1 MATYDE
7 VILRWR
13 DRILGRTNR
22 PNLSNR
28 RMPCDDQHIYS
39 YGTHF
44 ELARII
50 LDRKGEPSH
59 WLVNGDRWRGMVTNR
74 QQGIVRGAISRQHLP
89 SVIIPHSALAA
100 CGIIFDT
107 VQIVDVQPDW
117 SETGT
122 TVSKVFPEGAKW
134 EYEYKSV
141 PGTGGYWRGL
151 EYLGYDRMHEEG
163 SEYVPSITTTSG
175 RKTLQTRGRRE
186 WYLADDGEGG
196 IEYRH
201 DWFRHFLG
209 GSVIRAQV
217 NYTVWVKCP
226 ECQGTGKAE
235 PWQDWRG
242 ETFDHCRECT
252 GFRDRQNSGR
262 RPRNRQRWAY
272 FLSGFDA
279 QESRASYFL
288 CELAPGVKPATY
300 GEAVESLKTDAV
312 RFAESIG
319 RDVKRQGDIWA
330 VPMPTVTLA
339 DLKAQGGVKERLGN
353 LLGTNHRATEVVRLN
368 GQTFARGTLRHVP
381 DGRAPDHKMVTV
393 GKTWHLIQKNTVPL
407 ASSGRR

>member
-7 VILRWR
+7 VIMRWR
-13 DRILGRTNR
+13 DRILGRTTK

-28 RMPCDDQHIYS
+28 RMPCDNNHLYS
-39 YGTHF
+39 YGSHF

-59 WLVNGDRWRGMVTNR
+59 WLLNGDRWPGQVTNR
-74 QQGIVRGAISRQHLP
+74 QQGLVRGAIGRQHLP
-89 SVIIPHSALAA
+89 SVIIPHSALVA
-100 CGIIFDT
+100 CGIIFDSI
-107 VQIVDVQPDW
+107 QIVDVQPDW
-117 SETGT
+117 AESGT
-122 TVSKVFPEGAKW
+122 IVSKTFPDGAKW
-134 EYEYKSV
+134 EYEHTSV
-141 PGTGGYWRGL
+141 AGTGGYWRGL

-163 SEYVPSITTTSG
+163 AEYVPWIQRNTG
-175 RKTLQTRGRRE
+175 RKTLTTRGRRE

-201 DWFRHFLG
+201 DWSRHLLG

-217 NYTVWVKCP
+217 NYSVLSKCA
-226 ECQGTGKAE
+226 ECSGSGKVE
-235 PWQDWRG
+235 PWTDWRG
-242 ETFDHCRECT
+242 ETFDHCREC
-252 GFRDRQNSGR
+252 GGR
-262 RPRNRQRWAY
+262 GRERRNRQRWAY

-279 QESRASYFL
+279 QESRAAYFL
-288 CELAPGVKPATY
+288 CELAPGVKPANY
-300 GEAVESLKTDAV
+300 HDAVESLKTDAV

-330 VPMPTVTLA
+330 VPMPTLTLA
-339 DLKAQGGVKERLGN
+339 SLKAQGGVAERLGN

-381 DGRAPDHKMVTV
+381 EWRAPDHKMVTV
-393 GKTWHLIQKNTVPL
+393 GKTWHLIQKNTVPI
-407 ASSGRR
+407 ASRGRR